1 MTCTIKF
8 NKSGGIDNVFT
19 PNGVESKLFK
29 QIARLPH
36 TTSLE
41 EALETFKNVYS
52 DKINISNQ
60 AVEPSLIF
68 KSDRGANF
76 NSFKDALKDSTGG
89 TIEVG
94 ILVNDVFMPLQM
106 ISSNTNTKTYEGFI
120 NSLIKEDVLSDE
132 KLIQDGKLYH
142 KAEGSSQVM
151 QLANEQVIKDE
162 AKFALGNRN
171 VKVHLDGRI
180 ELKGIKNK
188 VEVNGKTTTTEEIA
202 TSSMETLQS
211 KFGKDEGKALFLNKL
226 VQEVMPSGLSG
237 ETIDANEDSLKLRL
251 LDLLN
256 SMGIKV
262 MSIDN
267 YVKNYETR
275 NGVSPDAKTLL
286 DVAQQVIAYR
296 DGAISTEGL
305 LEETAHFI
313 VETWEDSEIENILRN
328 IHKTQTYQ
336 ELSQQYREVYMSEN
350 PGMSEE
356 EVENLVRREILGK
369 ELAKGLQT
377 RFSTEGKTEV
387 QSTILARIFE
397 LFKKFFDS
405 LSLTENVYSDIAKLT
420 TKVEDLLITK
430 NVNNYLNLEKAKGK
444 KFRMYQLNQSGDPA
458 LDAKASVSKQLVRA
472 LIEQEK
478 NLRRAGRGSR
488 ATIQKLNDIL
498 EKEITKSSALDLI
511 SLAKSQARYVSLA
524 IDNAN
529 RKGKTLSNEEGIVLR
544 SLKDEIRPLLTKLRV
559 LIENDSELRTLVPD
573 LAAVENSVSAVT
585 AKVQLTETKILDEI
599 IDRLMV
605 RYDLSDDLREELE
618 KAVDVAMRDTQ
629 MVYAVF
635 GQLSHAN
642 DPILGMLSTVISDMN
657 RDAELSYIGRIKSFQ
672 KKLRDL
678 GFTEKDLT
686 QFFDEDGYIT
696 SMYDWS
702 KFEADILKIK
712 VDNFQKYGGHD
723 MTDEQIIEAINTN
736 SLPKIENE
744 SNEATYKDEVTK
756 AINNLVERSFTDEYY
771 DQRTARYDELN
782 ISEPTRLE
790 LRLLSMD
797 LGELMS
803 RVKTEQGLPR
813 YTYQDKHNIDALNL
827 KRKQLKSFFNLDGTI
842 KKGLRKVDFPSS
854 DSLEVNGVNYVLED
868 NPSSEARLAF
878 EITKLDLAILED
890 KNRKAVLSGQKVDVD
905 RLAPKFLDELNRI
918 EQEEGREA
926 AVEFF
931 LLNATVGF
939 SNEFWNSFNTSQTLM
954 TELDLYEQDIEADSS
969 VLVKIDTYKKALEQR
984 KAILKQFQDS
994 KNYTNILAEEM
1005 VDEVKKN
1012 VLDLSE
1018 RIDELYSDLY
1028 RIFKDKIGT
1037 DISTEQ
1043 EERLSEVTPNQ
1054 AYYDALAD
1062 KKYTEASDKIDFAI
1076 KNMTPSNELKVR
1088 KLQTAL
1094 IDLVKGRQITEANRK
1109 LIENIVGRTDIIE
1122 SEVNDIVL
1130 RYAESKLALYYK
1142 SFAPVGLSEFY
1153 NSLKNG
1159 NSSVFGLVNSLNSRD
1174 DVKVSNNF
1182 SYYEMGEIDFKNKNY
1197 REDFEGGSRQPKLS
1211 MYVNQRF
1218 IQIFNPLRD
1227 AENNPILDAD
1237 GNIQAQSNK
1246 ELFELYKEYINF
1258 QKDTLRS
1265 YGELG
1270 IHNLYLAPQISKTS
1284 FNKTVEAFKSPKT
1297 ALKDMWQDFL
1307 RFRVDEQAFGDEI
1320 NQGEGFIK
1328 KEGFRVIPKYFLNRL
1343 SDRSFVSQDLFY
1355 TSVLMAQQAE
1365 LYKAKKERFSEFATL
1380 NDKALNRTYPGGK
1393 SAEASN
1399 TYKMFKSYMDY
1410 NLFGVKE
1417 IRNWRVNLPVLGQ
1430 VDVTKIINTLHNWL
1444 RNNSLGRNF
1453 IVPITSWMT
1462 AEAGLIVERLLNQY
1476 VDSNSYSLARRE
1488 FYKLSTPAM
1497 KESLE
1502 LNSKA
1507 KLSLMGEYFGIFD
1520 LDRRLENSQYSKA
1533 PRALSKSMYILHTAG
1548 NFVPLSKAMLS
1559 QLYGNRIYEGKIV
1572 DFEQFKLK
1580 FNAANG
1586 SRVNIKDIEMAWKGL
1601 QDKAF
1606 YNYIVTEDKNGNPY
1620 PTMTYDFDAL
1630 ARDMNRTNDEEFRK
1644 DFRNM
1649 ELGVI
1654 SKTKKLVERIDGQI
1668 TNEERTTLQRDVIG
1682 RFTMTHSGWL
1692 AISGANRFKRRH
1704 INFHTGKIEEGTY
1717 MTAANYFVDAI
1728 NLGYKK
1734 GKLKG
1739 IMKEFKDLYVN
1750 GDETTRKNL
1759 ERVAKEMGFLSTIF
1773 LLTIFLSSWAD
1784 DDEDLWVAQLTA
1796 YLFERTT
1803 TEVATSQIGVFGEFY
1818 KKFSE
1823 PFVGLQK
1830 IENLVRVDKLL
1841 STDIVER
1848 GRYQGLSDYQVYL
1861 IKNVIGA
1868 KPMFDI
1874 WNAENLKSQRDAYD
1888 YFNKEE
1894 ALIPVAWF
1902 LDEEDININKLL

>member
-19 PNGVESKLFK
+19 PNGKESKLFK

-52 DKINISNQ
+52 EKVNITNQ
-60 AVEPSLIF
+60 EEEPSLSF
-68 KSDRGANF
+68 KSDKGGDF
-76 NSFKDALKDSTGG
+76 NSFKDALKNSTGG
-89 TIEVG
+89 IIEIG
-94 ILVNDVFMPLQM
+94 IAVNGVFMPLQRV
-106 ISSNTNTKTYEGFI
+106 SSNTNTKTYEGLV
-120 NSLIKEDVLSDE
+120 NSLIKEDVLSDQR
-132 KLIQDGKLYH
+132 LIEGGQTYY
-142 KAEGSSQVM
+142 KAEGVSQVM

-180 ELKGIKNK
+180 ELKGTKNK
-188 VEVNGKTTTTEEIA
+188 VEVGSKVTTTEEIIM
-202 TSSMETLQS
+202 SSMEELQS
-211 KFGKDEGKALFLNKL
+211 KFGKTEGKSLFLNKL
-226 VQEVMPSGLSG
+226 VQEVLPSGLSG
-237 ETIDANEDSLKLRL
+237 ETINADENSLRLRL

-256 SMGIKV
+256 SMGVKV

-267 YVKNYETR
+267 YVKSYEIR
-275 NGVSPDAKTLL
+275 NGSLPDAKTLL
-286 DVAQQVIAYR
+286 DISQQVIAYR

-313 VETWEDSEIENILRN
+313 VETWDDSEIENILRN

-350 PGMSEE
+350 PNMSEE
-356 EVENLVRREILGK
+356 EIENLLRREILGK
-369 ELAKGLQT
+369 ELVKGLQN
-377 RFSTEGKTEV
+377 RFSTEGKTEM
-387 QSTILARIFE
+387 QSNILTRIFE
-397 LFKKFFDS
+397 LFKKFFGN
-405 LSLTENVYSDIAKLT
+405 LSLTDNVYNDISNLT
-420 TKVEDLLITK
+420 TKVEDLIITK
-430 NVNNYLNLEKAKGK
+430 NVNNYLNLEKAKDK

-458 LDAKASVSKQLVRA
+458 LDVKASVSKQLVRA

-529 RKGKTLSNEEGIVLR
+529 KKGRTLSNEEGIVLR
-544 SLKDEIRPLLTKLRV
+544 SLKDEISPLLSKLRV
-559 LIENDSELRTLVPD
+559 LIEEDSELRVLVPD

-585 AKVQLTETKILDEI
+585 AKVQLTENKILDEI

-605 RYDLSDDLREELE
+605 RYDLSDDLRAELE

-657 RDAELSYIGRIKSFQ
+657 RDAELSYIGRIKTFQ
-672 KKLRDL
+672 KKLTDL
-678 GFTEKDLT
+678 GFSEKDLT

-712 VDNFQKYGGHD
+712 VDNFQKYGGHN

-736 SLPKIENE
+736 SLPKIEDI
-744 SNEATYKDEVTK
+744 SNEALYKDEVSRT
-756 AINNLVERSFTDEYY
+756 INDLVERSFTNEYY
-771 DQRTARYDELN
+771 DQRDQRYEKLG
-782 ISEPTRLE
+782 ISESTKVE

-803 RVKTEQGLPR
+803 RVKTEKGLPR
-813 YTYQDKHNIDALNL
+813 YTYQDKHNIDGLNL
-827 KRKQLKSFFNLDGTI
+827 KRKQLKSFFNLDGTL
-842 KKGLRKVDFPSS
+842 KKGLAKVDFPSS
-854 DSLEVNGVNYVLED
+854 DSIEVSGVNYVLED
-868 NPSSEARLAF
+868 YPSSEARLAF
-878 EITKLDLAILED
+878 EITKLDLDILEE
-890 KNRKAVLSGQKVDVD
+890 KNRKAVLSGQKFDVD
-905 RLAPKFLDELNRI
+905 KLAPKFLEELNRI
-918 EQEEGREA
+918 EQEEGREE

-954 TELDLYEQDIEADSS
+954 TELDLYEQDIDADSS
-969 VLVKIDTYKKALEQR
+969 VLTKINSYKKSLEQR

-994 KNYTNILAEEM
+994 KNYTNILAEDM

-1012 VLDLSE
+1012 VLELSE

-1028 RIFKDKIGT
+1028 RIFKDNIGT
-1037 DISTEQ
+1037 DISTVQ

-1054 AYYDALAD
+1054 AYYDALSD
-1062 KKYTEASDKIDFAI
+1062 KKYTKVTDKIDFAI

-1094 IDLVKGRQITEANRK
+1094 VDFVKGRQITEANRK
-1109 LIENIVGRTDIIE
+1109 LIENIVGRTDIVE

-1130 RYAESKLALYYK
+1130 KYAESKLALYYK
-1142 SFAPVGLSEFY
+1142 SFAPVGLTEFY
-1153 NSLKNG
+1153 DNLKNS
-1159 NSSVFGLVNSLNSRD
+1159 NNSVFGLVSSLNGRD

-1182 SYYEMGEIDFKNKNY
+1182 SYYEMGEIEFKNEKY
-1197 REDFEGGSRQPKLS
+1197 KEDFEGGYRQPKLS
-1211 MYVNQRF
+1211 MYVNPRF
-1218 IQIFNPLRD
+1218 IQMFNPKRD
-1227 AENNPILDAD
+1227 ADNNPILDAD
-1237 GNIQAQSNK
+1237 GNIQADSNK

-1270 IHNLYLAPQISKTS
+1270 MHNLYLAPQISKTK
-1284 FNKTVEAFKSPKT
+1284 FNKTVEMFKNPKT

-1307 RFRVDEQAFGDEI
+1307 RFRVDEQVFGDEV

-1328 KEGFRVIPKYFLNRL
+1328 KEGFRVIPKYFLNKL

-1417 IRNWRVNLPVLGQ
+1417 IRNWRVNLPVIGQ
-1430 VDVTKIINTLHNWL
+1430 VDVTKVINWLHNWL

-1497 KESLE
+1497 RESLE

-1520 LDRRLENSQYSKA
+1520 LDRRLENSQYGLA

-1572 DFEQFKLK
+1572 DFEQFKVK

-1586 SRVNIKDIEMAWKGL
+1586 SKANIKDIEMAWKDL

-1630 ARDMNRTNDEEFRK
+1630 AKDMNRTNDEEFRK
-1644 DFRNM
+1644 DFRNI

-1668 TNEERTTLQRDVIG
+1668 TDEERTTLQRDVIG

-1759 ERVAKEMGFLSTIF
+1759 ERVAKEFIFLSTIF
-1773 LLTIFLSSWAD
+1773 TFTIFLSSWAD
-1784 DDEDLWVAQLTA
+1784 DDEDLWAAQLTA

-1803 TEVATSQIGVFGEFY
+1803 NEVATSQIGIFGEFY

-1830 IENLVRVDKLL
+1830 IENFVRLDKLL
-1841 STDIVER
+1841 STDIVED
-1848 GRYQGLSDYQVYL
+1848 GRYRGLPDYQVYL
-1861 IKNVIGA
+1861 LKNVIGA
-1868 KPMFDI
+1868 KPAFDV
-1874 WNAENLKSQRDAYD
+1874 WNAENLKSQRDSYD

-1902 LDEEDININKLL
+1902 LDEEDVDINKLF

>member
-19 PNGVESKLFK
+19 PNGGESKLFK
-29 QIARLPH
+29 QIAKLPH
-36 TTSLE
+36 TSSLE

-52 DKINISNQ
+52 EKINISNQ
-60 AVEPSLIF
+60 GLEPSLIF
-68 KSDRGANF
+68 KSDKGGNF

-89 TIEVG
+89 IIEIG
-94 ILVNDVFMPLQM
+94 IPVDGNFMPLQKV
-106 ISSNTNTKTYEGFI
+106 SSNTNTKTYEGFV

-132 KLIQDGKLYH
+132 KIIEDGKTYH
-142 KAEGSSQVM
+142 KADGIGQIL
-151 QLANEQVIKDE
+151 QLANEQVIKEE
-162 AKFALGNRN
+162 ANVALGKKN

-180 ELKGIKNK
+180 ELRGAKNK
-188 VEVNGKTTTTEEIA
+188 VEVNNKVTTTEEIA
-202 TSSMETLQS
+202 MSSLEDLQS
-211 KFGKDEGKALFLNKL
+211 KFGKAEGEALFLNKL

-237 ETIDANEDSLKLRL
+237 ETIDADEDSLKLRL

-256 SMGIKV
+256 SMGVKI

-350 PGMSEE
+350 PNMSEE

-369 ELAKGLQT
+369 ELAKGLQN
-377 RFSTEGKTEV
+377 RFSTEGKTEI
-387 QSTILARIFE
+387 QSTILSRIFE

-405 LSLTENVYSDIAKLT
+405 ISLTENVYDDIAKLT

-430 NVNNYLNLEKAKGK
+430 NINNYLNLEKAKGK

-488 ATIQKLNDIL
+488 ATIQKLNEIL

-511 SLAKSQARYVSLA
+511 ALAKSQARYVGIA

-529 RKGKTLSNEEGIVLR
+529 KKGRTLSNEEGIVLR
-544 SLKDEIRPLLTKLRV
+544 SLKDEISPLLSKLRV
-559 LIENDSELRTLVPD
+559 LVENDPQLNSLVPD
-573 LAAVENSVSAVT
+573 LAAVETSISGVT
-585 AKVQLTETKILDEI
+585 AKVQLTETRIIDEI
-599 IDRLMV
+599 INRLMV
-605 RYDLSDDLREELE
+605 RNNLSDDLREELE
-618 KAVDVAMRDTQ
+618 KAVEVAIRDTQ
-629 MVYAVF
+629 MVYAYF

-657 RDAELSYIGRIKSFQ
+657 RDAELSYIGRVKSFQ
-672 KKLRDL
+672 MRIRDL
-678 GFTEKDLT
+678 GFTEKDLS

-712 VDNFQKYGGHD
+712 VDNFQKYSGHK
-723 MTDEQIIEAINTN
+723 MTDEEIIEGINTN
-736 SLPKIENE
+736 SLPKIKEVAEGGNE
-744 SNEATYKDEVTK
+744 TAYKDEVSK
-756 AINNLVERSFTDEYY
+756 AISDLVERSFTDEYY
-771 DQRTARYDELN
+771 QEREARYAGV
-782 ISEPTRLE
+782 SEATRVE

-803 RVKTEQGLPR
+803 RVKTEKGLPR
-813 YTYQDKHNIDALNL
+813 FTLQDKHNLDGLNL
-827 KRKQLKSFFNLDGTI
+827 KRKQLKSFFNLDGTL
-842 KKGLRKVDFPSS
+842 KKGLRKVDFPSA
-854 DSLEVNGVNYVLED
+854 DSIEVNGTNYVLRS

-878 EITKLDLAILED
+878 EITKLDIELLQQKKDDAA
-890 KNRKAVLSGQKVDVD
+890 KAGQKIDVD
-905 RLAPKFLDELNRI
+905 KLAPKFLEELNRI

-939 SNEFWNSFNTSQTLM
+939 SNEFWDSFNTSQTLM
-954 TELDLYEQDIEADSS
+954 TQLDLYEQDINADST
-969 VLVKIDTYKKALEQR
+969 VLKRIEEYKESLDQR

-994 KNYTNILAEEM
+994 KNYTNILSEDIP
-1005 VDEVKKN
+1005 VEVRKN
-1012 VLDLSE
+1012 ILELSE
-1018 RIDELYSDLY
+1018 RIDNLYSELY
-1028 RIFKDKIGT
+1028 RTFKNSIT
-1037 DISTEQ
+1037 EDISNEQ

-1054 AYYDALAD
+1054 SYYDTLSD
-1062 KKYTEASDKIDFAI
+1062 KKITEVSDKIKFAME
-1076 KNMTPSNELKVR
+1076 NMTVSNSRKVR
-1088 KLQTAL
+1088 KLQEAL
-1094 IDLVKGRQITEANRK
+1094 EDFVKGRQMTEASKK
-1109 LIENIVGRTDIIE
+1109 LIENIVGRTDIVEEEI
-1122 SEVNDIVL
+1122 NDIVL

-1142 SFAPVGLSEFY
+1142 AFAPVGLSEFY
-1153 NSLKNG
+1153 NNLKKG
-1159 NSSVFGLVNSLNSRD
+1159 NSSVFGLVSSLNSRE

-1182 SYYEMGEIDFKNKNY
+1182 SYYEMGEIKYKNKNY

-1211 MYVNQRF
+1211 KYANQRF
-1218 IQIFNPLRD
+1218 IQMFNPKRD

-1237 GNIQAQSNK
+1237 GNMEAGSNK

-1270 IHNLYLAPQISKTS
+1270 LHNLYLAPQISKTS
-1284 FNKTVEAFKSPKT
+1284 FNKTVDTLKNPKT

-1307 RFRVDEQAFGDEI
+1307 RFRVDEQAFGDEV
-1320 NQGEGFIK
+1320 NKGEAFIK
-1328 KEGFRVIPKYFLNRL
+1328 KEGFRTIPKYFLNKL

-1355 TSVLMAQQAE
+1355 TSSLMAQQAE

-1380 NDKALNRTYPGGK
+1380 NDKALNRAYPGGK
-1393 SAEASN
+1393 SAEATN

-1417 IRNWRVNLPVLGQ
+1417 VRNWRVNLPVIGQ
-1430 VDVTKIINTLHNWL
+1430 VDVTKVINTLHNWL

-1453 IVPITSWMT
+1453 IVPITSWIT
-1462 AEAGLIVERLLNQY
+1462 AEASLLIERKLSQY
-1476 VDSNSYSLARRE
+1476 VDPNSYSLASRE

-1502 LNSKA
+1502 LNSRA

-1520 LDRRLENSQYSKA
+1520 LDRRFENSQYSKA
-1533 PRALSKSMYILHTAG
+1533 PRALSRSMYILHTAG
-1548 NFVPLSKAMLS
+1548 NFVPLSKGMLS
-1559 QLYGNRIYEGKIV
+1559 QLYGNRIYNGKIV
-1572 DFEQFKLK
+1572 DFEQFKVM
-1580 FNAANG
+1580 FTNANG
-1586 SRVNIKDIEMAWKGL
+1586 SKVNIKDVEAEWKKI

-1606 YNYIVTEDKNGNPY
+1606 YNYILTEDKNGNPY

-1630 ARDMNRTNDEEFRK
+1630 ANDMNRTNDEEFRK
-1644 DFRNM
+1644 DFRNI

-1654 SKTKKLVERIDGQI
+1654 SKTKKLIERIDGQI
-1668 TNEERTTLQRDVIG
+1668 TNEERTTLQRDVLG
-1682 RFTMTHSGWL
+1682 RFAMTHKGWL
-1692 AISGANRFKRRH
+1692 SISASNRFKRRH
-1704 INFHTGKIEEGTY
+1704 INFQTGKIEEGTY
-1717 MTAANYFVDAI
+1717 LTAANYFVDAI

-1739 IMKEFKDLYVN
+1739 IMQEFKDLYVN

-1759 ERVAKEMGFLSTIF
+1759 ERVAKETLFLSLLF
-1773 LLTIFLSSWAD
+1773 LLTIGLSSWAD
-1784 DDEDLWVAQLTA
+1784 DEEDLWGAQLTA

-1803 TEVATSQIGVFGEFY
+1803 TEVSSSQLGIFGEFY
-1818 KKFSE
+1818 ASFKE
-1823 PFVGLQK
+1823 PIVGLQK
-1830 IENLVRVDKLL
+1830 IENLVRVDNLL
-1841 STDIVER
+1841 STEVVDR
-1848 GRYQGLSDYQVYL
+1848 GRYQGLTDQQVYL
-1861 IKNVIGA
+1861 IKNIVGA

-1874 WNAENLKSQRDAYD
+1874 WNAENLKSQRDSYD
-1888 YFNKEE
+1888 HFNKEE

-1902 LDEEDININKLL
+1902 LDEEDL

>member
-1 MTCTIKF
+1 MACTIKF
-8 NKSGGIDNVFT
+8 NKSGVIDNVFT
-19 PNGVESKLFK
+19 PSGVESKLFK

-41 EALETFKNVYS
+41 EALETFKNAYS
-52 DKINISNQ
+52 EKINISNQ
-60 AVEPSLIF
+60 EVEPSLIF
-68 KSDRGANF
+68 KSDKGTNF
-76 NSFKDALKDSTGG
+76 NSFKDALKDSIGG
-89 TIEVG
+89 DIEIG
-94 ILVNDVFMPLQM
+94 IPVNGIFMPLQK
-106 ISSNTNTKTYEGFI
+106 ISSNTNTNTYEGFI

-132 KLIQDGKLYH
+132 KIIQDGKTYH
-142 KAEGSSQVM
+142 KADGISQIL
-151 QLANEQVIKDE
+151 QLANEQIIKEE
-162 AKFALGNRN
+162 ANVYLGKKNI
-171 VKVHLDGRI
+171 KVHLDGRI
-180 ELKGIKNK
+180 ELKGIKNR
-188 VEVNGKTTTTEEIA
+188 VEVGDKSTTTEEIA
-202 TSSMETLQS
+202 MSSMENLQS
-211 KFGKDEGKALFLNKL
+211 KFGKAEGKSLFLNKL

-237 ETIDANEDSLKLRL
+237 ETIDTNEGSLKLRL

-256 SMGIKV
+256 SMGVKV

-286 DVAQQVIAYR
+286 DVSQQIIAFR

-350 PGMSEE
+350 PDMSEE
-356 EVENLVRREILGK
+356 EIENLLRREILGK
-369 ELAKGLQT
+369 ELAKGLQN
-377 RFSTEGKTEV
+377 RFSTEGKTEI
-387 QSTILARIFE
+387 QSNILLRIFE
-397 LFKKFFDS
+397 LFNKFFNNLNFS
-405 LSLTENVYSDIAKLT
+405 ENVYSDIANLT

-430 NVNNYLNLEKAKGK
+430 NVNNYLNLEKAKNK
-444 KFRMYQLNQSGDPA
+444 RFRMYQLNQSGDPA
-458 LDAKASVSKQLVRA
+458 LDAKSSVSKQLVRA

-478 NLRRAGRGSR
+478 NLRKAGRGSR
-488 ATIQKLNDIL
+488 ATIQKLNEIL

-511 SLAKSQARYVSLA
+511 ALAKSQARYVGLA
-524 IDNAN
+524 IENAN
-529 RKGKTLSNEEGIVLR
+529 KKGKTLSNEEGIVLR
-544 SLKDEIRPLLTKLRV
+544 SLKDEIRPLLSKLRV
-559 LIENDSELRTLVPD
+559 LVESDQELKTLVPD
-573 LAAVENSVSAVT
+573 LAAVETSISGVT
-585 AKVQLTETKILDEI
+585 AKVQLTETKIIDNI
-599 IDRLMV
+599 VDRLMV
-605 RYDLSDDLREELE
+605 RHNLSDDLRDELE

-629 MVYAVF
+629 MVYAFF

-642 DPILGMLSTVISDMN
+642 DPILNMLSTVISDMN
-657 RDAELSYIGRIKSFQ
+657 RDAELSYINRVKSFQ
-672 KKLRDL
+672 TKIRDL

-712 VDNFQKYGGHD
+712 VENFKKYSGHD
-723 MTDEQIIEAINTN
+723 MTNEQIIEGINTN
-736 SLPKIENE
+736 NLPKIKSETE
-744 SNEATYKDEVTK
+744 GGNEAAYKDEVSK
-756 AINNLVERSFTDEYY
+756 AINNLVERSFTNEYY
-771 DQRTARYDELN
+771 DQRTARYDELK
-782 ISEPTRLE
+782 ISEPTRVE

-813 YTYQDKHNIDALNL
+813 YTLQDKHDIDGLNL
-827 KRKQLKSFFNLDGTI
+827 KRKQLKSFFNLDGTP

-878 EITKLDLAILED
+878 EITKLDLAVLED
-890 KNRKAVLSGQKVDVD
+890 KKNKAAASGQKIDVD
-905 RLAPKFLDELNRI
+905 KLAPKFLYELDRI
-918 EQEEGREA
+918 EKEEGREA

-969 VLVKIDTYKKALEQR
+969 ILVKIDTYKKALEQR

-1054 AYYDALAD
+1054 SYYDALSD
-1062 KKYTEASDKIDFAI
+1062 KKKTEISDKIKFALE
-1076 KNMTPSNELKVR
+1076 NMTNTNSRKVR
-1088 KLQTAL
+1088 RLQDAL
-1094 IDLVKGRQITEANRK
+1094 QDFVKGRQMTEANKK
-1109 LIENIVGRTDIIE
+1109 LIENVVGRTDIVEGEID
-1122 SEVNDIVL
+1122 DIVL

-1142 SFAPVGLSEFY
+1142 AFAPVGLSEFY
-1153 NSLKNG
+1153 SNLKNG
-1159 NSSVFGLVNSLNSRD
+1159 NGSVFELVSSLNSRE

-1182 SYYEMGEIDFKNKNY
+1182 SYYEMGEIEFKNKNY

-1211 MYVNQRF
+1211 MYANERF
-1218 IQIFNPLRD
+1218 IQMFNPKRD
-1227 AENNPILDAD
+1227 IDNNPILDAN
-1237 GNIQAQSNK
+1237 GNMEAGSNQK
-1246 ELFELYKEYINF
+1246 LFELYKEYINF

-1270 IHNLYLAPQISKTS
+1270 LHNLYLAPQISKTS
-1284 FNKTVEAFKSPKT
+1284 FNKTVDTFKNPKG

-1307 RFRVDEQAFGDEI
+1307 RFRVDEQAFGDEV
-1320 NQGEGFIK
+1320 NKGEAFMK
-1328 KEGFRVIPKYFLNRL
+1328 KEGFRTIPKYFLNKL

-1365 LYKAKKERFSEFATL
+1365 LYKSKKERFSEFATL

-1393 SAEASN
+1393 SAEATN

-1417 IRNWRVNLPVLGQ
+1417 VRNWRVNLPVLGQ
-1430 VDVTKIINTLHNWL
+1430 VDVTKVINTLHNWL

-1453 IVPITSWMT
+1453 IVPITSWIT
-1462 AEAGLIVERLLNQY
+1462 AEASLLIEKKLSQY
-1476 VDSNSYSLARRE
+1476 VDPNSYNLARRE

-1502 LNSKA
+1502 LNSRA
-1507 KLSLMGEYFGIFD
+1507 KLSLIGEYFGIFD
-1520 LDRRLENSQYSKA
+1520 LDRRFENSQYSKA
-1533 PRALSKSMYILHTAG
+1533 PRALSRSMYILHTAG
-1548 NFVPLSKAMLS
+1548 NFAPLSKGMLS
-1559 QLYGNRIYEGKIV
+1559 QLYGNRIYNGKIV
-1572 DFEQFKLK
+1572 DFEQFKTMF
-1580 FNAANG
+1580 FNASGTKA
-1586 SRVNIKDIEMAWKGL
+1586 NIKDAEAEWKRI

-1606 YNYIVTEDKNGNPY
+1606 YNYIVTEDSKGNPY

-1630 ARDMNRTNDEEFRK
+1630 AKDMNRTNDEQFRK
-1644 DFRNM
+1644 DFRNI

-1654 SKTKKLVERIDGQI
+1654 SKTKKLIERIDGQI
-1668 TNEERTTLQRDVIG
+1668 TNEERTTLQRDVLG
-1682 RFTMTHSGWL
+1682 RFSMTHKGWL
-1692 AISGANRFKRRH
+1692 SISASNRFKRRH
-1704 INFHTGKIEEGTY
+1704 INFQTGKIEEGTY
-1717 MTAANYFVDAI
+1717 LTAAKYFTDAI

-1739 IMKEFKDLYVN
+1739 IMQEFKDLYVN

-1759 ERVAKEMGFLSTIF
+1759 ERVAKETVFLSF
-1773 LLTIFLSSWAD
+1773 LFMLTIGLSSWAD
-1784 DDEDLWVAQLTA
+1784 DEEDLWGAQLIA

-1803 TEVATSQIGVFGEFY
+1803 TEVSSSQLGIFGEFY
-1818 KKFSE
+1818 ASFKE
-1823 PFVGLQK
+1823 PIVGLQK
-1830 IENLVRVDKLL
+1830 IENLVRVDNLL
-1841 STDIVER
+1841 NTDVVDR
-1848 GRYQGLSDYQVYL
+1848 GRYKGLTNQQVYL
-1861 IKNVIGA
+1861 IKNIVGV
-1868 KPMFDI
+1868 KPAFDV
-1874 WNAENLKSQRDAYD
+1874 WNAENLKSQRDSYD

-1894 ALIPVAWF
+1894 ALIPIAWF
-1902 LDEEDININKLL
+1902 LDEEDI